1 MDNVQEIMLRKLK
14 LANDLLGNC
23 GIAKELVEKYP
34 DRESLEL
41 FLNDYKKYLK
51 AALRMFDELLR
62 ENAGGITTSNK

>member
-23 GIAKELVEKYP
+23 GIGKELVEKYP

-41 FLNDYKKYLK
+41 FLKDYKKYLK
-51 AALRMFDELLR
+51 AVLRMFDELLR